1 MDKPKPPAEKTERKQ
16 RASSE
21 PPSTSKQV
29 YPSQAGIQKMY
40 EVIQTAKNRNLLTPD
55 DISKYLKAYDNFKGA
70 RKIKDEKERE
80 SVKKN
85 NRKKICNKFIKMFIN
100 KFRK

>member
-1 MDKPKPPAEKTERKQ
+1 
-16 RASSE
+16 
-21 PPSTSKQV
+21 
-29 YPSQAGIQKMY
+29 MY

-80 SVKKN
+80 SVKKQSKEDMKQIYTN
-85 NRKKICNKFIKMFIN
+85 VYKQIS
-100 KFRK
+100 